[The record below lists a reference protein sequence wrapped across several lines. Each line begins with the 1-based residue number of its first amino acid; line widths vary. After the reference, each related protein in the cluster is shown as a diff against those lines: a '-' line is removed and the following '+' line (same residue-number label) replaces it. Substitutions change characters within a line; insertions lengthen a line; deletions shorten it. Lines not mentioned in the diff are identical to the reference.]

1 MLQHPEWLLEKEE
14 EVDWGKSRGTVL
26 DASYKTL
33 PTIAPLTAM
42 PTFTHLTVLCLR
54 ESGVIDIE
62 LLELCNRLVHL
73 DLSSNEV
80 VHLVG
85 GDFWASFPDLLVLL
99 LHGNKVAE
107 WRAVGGLGKA
117 PKLTYLTLFFNPVCK
132 RRMYRPF
139 TTNCCE
145 SLRGLDLHAVSDEE
159 VIEESEF
166 FRAGRYSTCS
176 SALALP
182 QPLFKGLTE
191 TTSAP
196 TQQEEQSSRPYL
208 PSPQPTTE
216 VLVEGG
222 GHMPLRSA
230 PNRDDSILASVMRR
244 VQLLRRFHARN
255 SPVIIGQRQ
264 VRRFLGERFGV
275 AAAVKIQA
283 RIRRWMVER
292 RAVAALKIIL
302 RETGELYLVQEMM
315 TPTQLRSLAWF
326 QRRIAGHFRLKA
338 LVTCVR
344 TLERFVGKVR
354 TKFSTFVDS
363 LEHAQ
368 VGGIV
373 VSHDQ
378 SGELAAAVA
387 KALMVTTPG
396 LSWIEA
402 SERTATMVTTVS
414 DCRLLRPFSFVEMPD
429 WPVLE
434 KDVDTDG
441 LFVSRSAACSGTRAK
456 LPGVGPYML
465 EASDTPPRTQGLRET
480 RPHSR
485 VPTRLGVFGS
495 PRIQECKVSR
505 RNCAVRKF
513 CQGSAAAKR
522 RATMNARRDVN
533 KQLWAFRPL
542 AVRLLAR
549 VLRTLRNES
558 MGKPPVPFILERQ
571 LLRCASATRIQAAW
585 RGHVLRWTLSDTL
598 ASCVIVSRA
607 GVCIQRWWRYQTGLA
622 LRLRLCR
629 RLWAL
634 ASAVSS
640 PTLYVELDVFYT
652 LIRGWKWDG
661 DKDGVAFS
669 FQSGNRV
676 AAMSSFS
683 DPPSGA
689 LGSKGAND
697 LAGHEKR
704 RGLVV
709 SHSAA
714 RDTDRHT
721 RKLPMWTLKSI
732 VRQVL
737 PSKIRQG
744 AALIQV
750 GALLTVDVKAKK
762 VIWPLAPATT
772 DTSEPAE
779 GGDVGDITTSSA
791 LGQSNGTR
799 DTSSESSSTAIC
811 LTSARSGEV
820 GSQTHPIRA
829 VPQREVS
836 AEAGPPI
843 NLRTKNGDDV
853 ELLELTFSSI
863 QEARARAV
871 LLALATEE
879 PGVVPNQAVAQL
891 MTLGMLRRAA
901 AGEQGQ
907 ALPILK
913 TPAQGFRRGDAVE
926 VSLFRLS
933 EGRGGAWF
941 PAVVDRRNGYSTTYK
956 VTLETG
962 YVEHHVPEGSMRPRD
977 CTGVEPALVEMSH
990 IPSRWQWNARSLL
1003 TPADRLE
1010 LELLRRS
1017 LPTTTMTKPSVGE
1030 RPLELLSAN
1039 PRREADACVAAEELR
1054 RFNGLGGRGLVLG
1067 DPRPVSPGSPVGRAD
1082 PRAMGPSPPR
1092 WAGSQTMAAARTAGG
1107 LAARALEKV
1116 ARAAVAADAAAATST
1131 WVPGNRFR
1139 VGLEKLVQMAAHEA
1153 QDAAKEVELSARRDT
1168 VSRARQ
1174 TERIE
1179 PSPRDRV
1186 EKLKAAEVAIF
1197 RREADEI
1204 NRRATLERAIH
1215 DHELKVNA
1223 AEAREYMRDG
1233 KRLTAES
1240 VKADL
1245 ENQKCIIKKRE
1256 SDVEEERQRN
1266 LDKRNADVDSAKAR
1280 VAQRRKDR
1288 AKQELRR
1295 AESNAFTANASQLA
1309 RHVCKHAA
1317 VSYRAQN
1324 TRGMR
1329 RWAKGNKNDEED
1341 GRRRML
1347 RRVQELQEQNR
1358 KEGTKLRRVLAAR
1371 SRARVAM
1378 DEAVVRHRV
1387 GQTVSMGDG
1396 VLAETVMHV
1405 LRPSGGAQ
1413 GPKGEQVDVVMR
1425 EDGESRL
1432 GSFGTEDGGKD
1443 PRRVGSLRE
1452 RRPDNNVTIS
1462 SSMATRGGLYPS
1474 KPETIRPPL
1483 REQTSRRL
1491 HANDTGKTVVVLA
1504 SVPTV
1509 TREARASRPLQGT
1522 GGAALLGSTSSHS
1535 MISPNRDVGAAPNAT
1550 SDQTALPWP
1559 LGRRCW

>member
-1 MLQHPEWLLEKEE
+1 
-14 EVDWGKSRGTVL
+14 
-26 DASYKTL
+26 
-33 PTIAPLTAM
+33 
-42 PTFTHLTVLCLR
+42 
-54 ESGVIDIE
+54 
-62 LLELCNRLVHL
+62 
-73 DLSSNEV
+73 
-80 VHLVG
+80 
-85 GDFWASFPDLLVLL
+85 
-99 LHGNKVAE
+99 
-107 WRAVGGLGKA
+107 
-117 PKLTYLTLFFNPVCK
+117 
-132 RRMYRPF
+132 
-139 TTNCCE
+139 
-145 SLRGLDLHAVSDEE
+145 
-159 VIEESEF
+159 
-166 FRAGRYSTCS
+166 
-176 SALALP
+176 
-182 QPLFKGLTE
+182 
-191 TTSAP
+191 
-196 TQQEEQSSRPYL
+196 
-208 PSPQPTTE
+208 
-216 VLVEGG
+216 
-222 GHMPLRSA
+222 
-230 PNRDDSILASVMRR
+230 
-244 VQLLRRFHARN
+244 
-255 SPVIIGQRQ
+255 
-264 VRRFLGERFGV
+264 
-275 AAAVKIQA
+275 
-283 RIRRWMVER
+283 
-292 RAVAALKIIL
+292 
-302 RETGELYLVQEMM
+302 M

-338 LVTCVR
+338 LITCVKI
-344 TLERFVGKVR
+344 LERFMGKVS

-368 VGGIV
+368 VGGV
-373 VSHDQ
+373 VVVQAQ

-396 LSWIEA
+396 LTWIEA
-402 SERTATMVTTVS
+402 TERTATMVTTVS
-414 DCRLLRPFSFVEMPD
+414 ECRLLRPFSFVKMPD

-434 KDVDTDG
+434 KDADTDG

-456 LPGVGPYML
+456 LPGVGPSML
-465 EASDTPPRTQGLRET
+465 EASDAPPRTHGLRET
-480 RPHSR
+480 RPRSR
-485 VPTRLGVFGS
+485 VPTRSGVFRN
-495 PRIQECKVSR
+495 PRIQECTVSR

-513 CQGSAAAKR
+513 CQGSAEAKR

-533 KQLWAFRPL
+533 KQLWAFRPVT
-542 AVRLLAR
+542 VRLLAR
-549 VLRTLRNES
+549 VLCTLRNES

-571 LLRCASATRIQAAW
+571 LIRCASATRIQAAW

-652 LIRGWKWDG
+652 LIRGWKWDS
-661 DKDGVAFS
+661 DEDRVAFT
-669 FQSGNRV
+669 FQNGNRV
-676 AAMSSFS
+676 AIMSSFS

-689 LGSKGAND
+689 LGSKGTNH
-697 LAGHEKR
+697 LAGQEKR
-704 RGLVV
+704 RRFVG
-709 SHSAA
+709 SHSTT
-714 RDTDRHT
+714 RDTERHT
-721 RKLPMWTLKSI
+721 LKLPMWTLKSV
-732 VRQVL
+732 VRRVS
-737 PSKIRQG
+737 PSKIRHG
-744 AALIQV
+744 SVLTQV

-762 VIWPLAPATT
+762 VIWPLAPAIT
-772 DTSEPAE
+772 DTSEPAQ
-779 GGDVGDITTSSA
+779 GGVVGDITISSA
-791 LGQSNGTR
+791 LGQSNGSR
-799 DTSSESSSTAIC
+799 ETSLDSSSTGIC
-811 LTSARSGEV
+811 LTSARSEEV
-820 GSQTHPIRA
+820 GSQTHPTRA
-829 VPQREVS
+829 VPERKDS
-836 AEAGPPI
+836 AENGPPI
-843 NLRTKNGDDV
+843 SLRTKNGDDV
-853 ELLELTFSSI
+853 ELLELTFSSL

-879 PGVVPNQAVAQL
+879 LGVVPNRAVAQL

-956 VTLETG
+956 VRIVLWEMCWDGRIVLCGGPSIWCFYVFSVAFSSLEVRGALVVTGYRKSTTGSVISMRTFDSLFLHLRSLAIVVDQPVFLRFSWKVTLETG

-1017 LPTTTMTKPSVGE
+1017 LPTTTATKPSLGE
-1030 RPLELLSAN
+1030 RPVELLSDN
-1039 PRREADACVAAEELR
+1039 PRKEADACMAAEELR
-1054 RFNGLGGRGLVLG
+1054 RFDGLGGRGLVLG
-1067 DPRPVSPGSPVGRAD
+1067 DPRPISPGSPVGRAD
-1082 PRAMGPSPPR
+1082 PRVMGPSPPR

-1139 VGLEKLVQMAAHEA
+1139 VGLEKLVQTAAHEA

-1197 RREADEI
+1197 RRETDEI
-1204 NRRATLERAIH
+1204 NRRAALERAIH
-1215 DHELKVNA
+1215 DHELQVNA

-1240 VKADL
+1240 MKADL
-1245 ENQKCIIKKRE
+1245 DNQKCIIKKRE

-1266 LDKRNADVDSAKAR
+1266 LDKRNADVHFAKDR

-1295 AESNAFTANASQLA
+1295 AESNTFTANASQLA

-1317 VSYRAQN
+1317 VSHKAQKA
-1324 TRGMR
+1324 RGIR
-1329 RWAKGNKNDEED
+1329 RWAKENKNHEQD

-1347 RRVQELQEQNR
+1347 RRVQELQEQKRYDRLSN
-1358 KEGTKLRRVLAAR
+1358 
-1371 SRARVAM
+1371 
-1378 DEAVVRHRV
+1378 
-1387 GQTVSMGDG
+1387 
-1396 VLAETVMHV
+1396 
-1405 LRPSGGAQ
+1405 LRPSWQPFYWLGFPWMERVQ
-1413 GPKGEQVDVVMR
+1413 FWCV
-1425 EDGESRL
+1425 ESNKL
-1432 GSFGTEDGGKD
+1432 
-1443 PRRVGSLRE
+1443 
-1452 RRPDNNVTIS
+1452 
-1462 SSMATRGGLYPS
+1462 
-1474 KPETIRPPL
+1474 
-1483 REQTSRRL
+1483 
-1491 HANDTGKTVVVLA
+1491 
-1504 SVPTV
+1504 
-1509 TREARASRPLQGT
+1509 
-1522 GGAALLGSTSSHS
+1522 
-1535 MISPNRDVGAAPNAT
+1535 
-1550 SDQTALPWP
+1550 
-1559 LGRRCW
+1559 

>member
-14 EVDWGKSRGTVL
+14 EVDWSKSRGTVL

-117 PKLTYLTLFFNPVCK
+117 PKLTYLTLFFNPVGK
-132 RRMYRPF
+132 RKMYRPF

-159 VIEESEF
+159 VIEGSEF

-182 QPLFKGLTE
+182 QPLFKGITE
-191 TTSAP
+191 TTFAP
-196 TQQEEQSSRPYL
+196 TQQDEQNRRPYL

-216 VLVEGG
+216 VLVEGD
-222 GHMPLRSA
+222 GHMPLRGA

-244 VQLLRRFHARN
+244 VQLLRRYHARN
-255 SPVIIGQRQ
+255 SPVIMGQRQ

-292 RAVAALKIIL
+292 RAVAALKNIL

-338 LVTCVR
+338 LVTCAK
-344 TLERFVGKVR
+344 TLERFVGSVS

-368 VGGIV
+368 VGGV
-373 VSHDQ
+373 VVAHSQ

-402 SERTATMVTTVS
+402 SECTATMVTTVP

-441 LFVSRSAACSGTRAK
+441 VFVSRSAARSGTRAK
-456 LPGVGPYML
+456 LPGVGLSML

-505 RNCAVRKF
+505 RNCAIRKF

-522 RATMNARRDVN
+522 RATTNARRDMN

-542 AVRLLAR
+542 EVRLLAR
-549 VLRTLRNES
+549 VLCTLRNES
-558 MGKPPVPFILERQ
+558 MGKPPVPFILERP
-571 LLRCASATRIQAAW
+571 LFRCASATRIQAAW

-634 ASAVSS
+634 ATAVSS

-652 LIRGWKWDG
+652 LTRGWKWNG
-661 DKDGVAFS
+661 DEEGVAFT

-676 AAMSSFS
+676 AVMSSFS
-683 DPPSGA
+683 DPPSRA

-704 RGLVV
+704 RGLVA

-714 RDTDRHT
+714 RDTERHT
-721 RKLPMWTLKSI
+721 LEFPMSTLKSV

-744 AALIQV
+744 AVLTQV

-791 LGQSNGTR
+791 LGQSNGIR
-799 DTSSESSSTAIC
+799 ETSSESSSTGIC
-811 LTSARSGEV
+811 LTSARSEEV
-820 GSQTHPIRA
+820 GSQTHPTRA
-829 VPQREVS
+829 VPQREDS

-843 NLRTKNGDDV
+843 SLRTKNGDDE
-853 ELLELTFSSI
+853 ELLELTFSST

-879 PGVVPNQAVAQL
+879 PGVAPNRAVAQL

-907 ALPILK
+907 ALPMLK

-941 PAVVDRRNGYSTTYK
+941 PAVVDRRNGCSTTYK

-990 IPSRWQWNARSLL
+990 IPSRWQRNTRSLL

-1017 LPTTTMTKPSVGE
+1017 LPTTTMTKPSVEE

-1039 PRREADACVAAEELR
+1039 PRREAEACMAAEELR
-1054 RFNGLGGRGLVLG
+1054 RLNGLGGRGLVLG
-1067 DPRPVSPGSPVGRAD
+1067 DPRPISPGSPVGRAD

-1107 LAARALEKV
+1107 VAERALEKV

-1179 PSPRDRV
+1179 PSPRCRV

-1204 NRRATLERAIH
+1204 SRGAALERAIH

-1233 KRLTAES
+1233 KRLMAES

-1295 AESNAFTANASQLA
+1295 AESNTFTANASQLA

-1329 RWAKGNKNDEED
+1329 RWAKGNKNHEED

-1347 RRVQELQEQNR
+1347 RRVQELQEQKR

-1371 SRARVAM
+1371 SRARAAM

-1387 GQTVSMGDG
+1387 GQAGYMGDG
-1396 VLAETVMHV
+1396 VLAESVMHV
-1405 LRPSGGAQ
+1405 LRPSGGTE
-1413 GPKGEQVDVVMR
+1413 GLKGEQVDGVMR

-1432 GSFGTEDGGKD
+1432 APFGTEDGGKD
-1443 PRRVGSLRE
+1443 PHRVGSLRE

-1462 SSMATRGGLYPS
+1462 SSTATRGGVYPS
-1474 KPETIRPPL
+1474 KPETTRPPL

-1491 HANDTGKTVVVLA
+1491 RANDTGKTVVVLA

-1509 TREARASRPLQGT
+1509 TRESRAGRPLQGT

-1535 MISPNRDVGAAPNAT
+1535 MISPNRDAGAAPNAT
-1550 SDQTALPWP
+1550 SDQAALPWP